1 MANMNGA
8 TLRRHRKA
16 AGFTQT
22 ELGDAL
28 GVYPS
33 QICRWEQTEVR
44 DFRRIV
50 DIAEALGIKPAV
62 LLLDALDD

>member
-1 MANMNGA
+1 MNGA
-8 TLRRHRKA
+8 TLRKHRKS
-16 AGFTQT
+16 AGLTQT
-22 ELGDAL
+22 DLGNAL

-44 DFRRIV
+44 DFKRIIA
-50 DIAEALGIKPAV
+50 IAEALGIKPAI